1 MQKSKRFPF
10 TEQENQIIRQ
20 LVKLMGEDWEA
31 ISKRLPGRT
40 PKQCHDRYINYLRE
54 GLKSGPWSSQEDD
67 ILINMYKAI
76 GPKWSKMM
84 VNLPGRSG
92 NDIKNRWHKHLN
104 KKISSNI
111 EISKVN
117 SCPSNF
123 NFQFEDQKPQVT
135 KLTSTRPQ
143 SLPTIPTPFIYMRST
158 NYSQNSSEA
167 SLFKETWPTH
177 EPKKEAEVSQEE
189 EPYFDFDVEFSL
201 PNSDISTNSNDF
213 NNSLNSAQVRQQNP
227 LKQDNN
233 VPPVRIVKKIDIS
246 DNGIDSYSFG
256 SNSEFNLSS
265 SIGWN
270 EFEIPDYMQ
279 SLNSLDLDY
288 DF

>member
-104 KKISSNI
+104 KKISSNT

-167 SLFKETWPTH
+167 SLFKETGPTH

-189 EPYFDFDVEFSL
+189 EPYFDFDDGF
-201 PNSDISTNSNDF
+201 NF
-213 NNSLNSAQVRQQNP
+213 NNSQSFNSNISQINSQP
-227 LKQDNN
+227 ILPKEIPPKQ
-233 VPPVRIVKKIDIS
+233 PAVRIVNKIDLSQNSYDSFDS
-246 DNGIDSYSFG
+246 DDSSQLDI
-256 SNSEFNLSS
+256 NSPQFWGDCEMQEVIESLGTPNL
-265 SIGWN
+265 
-270 EFEIPDYMQ
+270 
-279 SLNSLDLDY
+279 
-288 DF
+288 DFFSWI